1 MAYVI
6 QDTIWPSPPA
16 VDQQTKDLIGLFYSL
31 ADHTGPDAGPRMAK
45 EIFTDK
51 AVMIAGTGEFRGS
64 AAISRSR
71 DKAWEMVISRHH
83 TVQRVYVNDEA
94 GCDLMVLGRVKM
106 LFRNGKDLEMEFAGR
121 LLLDAES
128 QTGGQPRL
136 KMMQVFADSAPAAS
150 ALKES

>member
-1 MAYVI
+1 
-6 QDTIWPSPPA
+6 
-16 VDQQTKDLIGLFYSL
+16 
-31 ADHTGPDAGPRMAK
+31 
-45 EIFTDK
+45 
-51 AVMIAGTGEFRGS
+51 
-64 AAISRSR
+64 
-71 DKAWEMVISRHH
+71 MVISRHH

-136 KMMQVFADSAPAAS
+136 KMMQVFAVGS
-150 ALKES
+150 LR